1 LWVHVKG
8 PELPPRVPANRDN
21 QKKRSMVHIS
31 IEGDRVHF
39 DVVGLDK
46 LWSLRSRLDIP
57 LAHIRAVQID
67 PDAARGWW
75 HGLRLLGSN
84 IPGVL
89 TVGTFYQHGEIVFYD
104 VHDPERT
111 IVLELDHEKYKRLIV
126 EVENPQTARTM
137 LDQALKGKR

>member
-1 LWVHVKG
+1 MVK
-8 PELPPRVPANRDN
+8 
-21 QKKRSMVHIS
+21 IS

-57 LAHIRAVQID
+57 LAHVRAVQID
-67 PDAARGWW
+67 PEAARGWW

-89 TVGTFYQHGEIVFYD
+89 TVGTFYQHGEVVFYD

-111 IVLELDHEKYKRLIV
+111 IVLELEHETYKRLIV
-126 EVENPQTARTM
+126 EVDDPETARKM
-137 LDQALKGKR
+137 IEQAIKSRRP